1 MNADMAGPF
10 SRVLTPEWDL
20 TLQWEL
26 APEPDLSETDL
37 YETDLYGPDLS
48 GPDLSPEPGGRTSF
62 PGMDGI
68 SPIGRQAQ
76 EIIASILEDPEP
88 GLTEVKQHLGTCLAA
103 NPDFPERALLAHLM
117 GTYARVNSDIEEGLP
132 D

>member
-1 MNADMAGPF
+1 MNANIAGPF

-26 APEPDLSETDL
+26 LPEL
-37 YETDLYGPDLS
+37 DLYGPDLS
-48 GPDLSPEPGGRTSF
+48 REPGERTPF

-68 SPIGRQAQ
+68 SLIGRQAQ
-76 EIIASILEDPEP
+76 EIIDSILEDPEP
-88 GLTEVKQHLGTCLAA
+88 GLTEVKQHLCSCLAA

-117 GTYARVNSDIEEGLP
+117 GTSARVNSDDEEGP
-132 D
+132 HP

>member
-10 SRVLTPEWDL
+10 SRVLTPDWDL

-26 APEPDLSETDL
+26 APEPDLS
-37 YETDLYGPDLS
+37 
-48 GPDLSPEPGGRTSF
+48 GPDLSPEPGERTPF

-132 D
+132 H

>member
-10 SRVLTPEWDL
+10 SPVLTPEWDL

-37 YETDLYGPDLS
+37 CGPDLS
-48 GPDLSPEPGGRTSF
+48 REPGERTPF

-68 SPIGRQAQ
+68 SPIARQAQ
-76 EIIASILEDPEP
+76 EIIVSILEDPEP
-88 GLTEVKQHLGTCLAA
+88 GLTEVKQHLFSCLAA

-117 GTYARVNSDIEEGLP
+117 GTSARVNSDIEEGLHP
-132 D
+132 

>member
-10 SRVLTPEWDL
+10 SRGLAPEWDL

-26 APEPDLSETDL
+26 A
-37 YETDLYGPDLS
+37 
-48 GPDLSPEPGGRTSF
+48 LSPEPVGRTLF
-62 PGMDGI
+62 PDVDGI

-76 EIIASILEDPEP
+76 EIIVSILEDPEP
-88 GLTEVKQHLGTCLAA
+88 GLAEVKQHLCNCLAA

-117 GTYARVNSDIEEGLP
+117 GTSARANSGMEEGLHH
-132 D
+132 

>member
-1 MNADMAGPF
+1 MNADMAGPY
-10 SRVLTPEWDL
+10 SRVLTPDWDL

-37 YETDLYGPDLS
+37 FGPDLS
-48 GPDLSPEPGGRTSF
+48 RPDLSPEPGGRTSF

-68 SPIGRQAQ
+68 SPIRRQAQ
-76 EIIASILEDPEP
+76 EIIVSILEDPEP
-88 GLTEVKQHLGTCLAA
+88 GLTEVKQHLCTCLAA

-117 GTYARVNSDIEEGLP
+117 GTSARVNSDIQEGLHH
-132 D
+132 

>member
-26 APEPDLSETDL
+26 APEPDL
-37 YETDLYGPDLS
+37 Y
-48 GPDLSPEPGGRTSF
+48 GPDLSPEPGRRTPF
-62 PGMDGI
+62 PDRDGI

-76 EIIASILEDPEP
+76 EIIVSILEDPEP
-88 GLTEVKQHLGTCLAA
+88 GLTEVKQHLCSCLAA

-117 GTYARVNSDIEEGLP
+117 GTSARVNSDVEEGLHP
-132 D
+132 

>member
-26 APEPDLSETDL
+26 AAEPDLSETDL
-37 YETDLYGPDLS
+37 Y
-48 GPDLSPEPGGRTSF
+48 GPDLSPEHERRTPF
-62 PGMDGI
+62 PDMDGI

-76 EIIASILEDPEP
+76 EIIVSILEDPEP
-88 GLTEVKQHLGTCLAA
+88 GLTEVKQHLCNCLAA
-103 NPDFPERALLAHLM
+103 NPDSPERALLAHLM
-117 GTYARVNSDIEEGLP
+117 GTSTRVNSDIEEGLHH
-132 D
+132 

>member
-26 APEPDLSETDL
+26 ATEPDL
-37 YETDLYGPDLS
+37 YR
-48 GPDLSPEPGGRTSF
+48 PDLSPEPGGQTPF
-62 PGMDGI
+62 PDMPGI

-76 EIIASILEDPEP
+76 EIIVSILEDPEP
-88 GLTEVKQHLGTCLAA
+88 GLTGVKQHLCTCLAA

-117 GTYARVNSDIEEGLP
+117 GTSARVNSGIEEGP
-132 D
+132 HH

>member
-37 YETDLYGPDLS
+37 FGPDLS
-48 GPDLSPEPGGRTSF
+48 RPDLSPELGERTPF

-68 SPIGRQAQ
+68 SLIGRQAQ
-76 EIIASILEDPEP
+76 EIIVSILEDPEP
-88 GLTEVKQHLGTCLAA
+88 GLTEVKQHLCSCLAA

-132 D
+132 H

>member
-1 MNADMAGPF
+1 MNADMAGPY

-37 YETDLYGPDLS
+37 YGQDLS
-48 GPDLSPEPGGRTSF
+48 RPDLSPEPGERTPF

-68 SPIGRQAQ
+68 SPIGISAIGRQAQ

-88 GLTEVKQHLGTCLAA
+88 GLTEVKQQLCTCLAA

-132 D
+132 H

>member
-1 MNADMAGPF
+1 MSADMAGPF
-10 SRVLTPEWDL
+10 SRVLTPDWDL

-37 YETDLYGPDLS
+37 YGPDLS
-48 GPDLSPEPGGRTSF
+48 RPDLSPEPGERTPF

-76 EIIASILEDPEP
+76 EIIVSILEDPEP
-88 GLTEVKQHLGTCLAA
+88 GLTEVKQHLWSCLAA

-117 GTYARVNSDIEEGLP
+117 GTYARVNSDIDEGLP
-132 D
+132 H

>member
-26 APEPDLSETDL
+26 APERDLSE
-37 YETDLYGPDLS
+37 PDPH
-48 GPDLSPEPGGRTSF
+48 GPDLSPEPERRTPF
-62 PGMDGI
+62 PDMDGI

-76 EIIASILEDPEP
+76 EIIVSILEDPEP
-88 GLTEVKQHLGTCLAA
+88 GLTEVKQHLYSCLAA

-117 GTYARVNSDIEEGLP
+117 GTPTRVNSDIEEGLHH
-132 D
+132 

>member
-37 YETDLYGPDLS
+37 YGPDLS
-48 GPDLSPEPGGRTSF
+48 RPELSPQLGERTPF

-76 EIIASILEDPEP
+76 EIIVSILEDPEP
-88 GLTEVKQHLGTCLAA
+88 GLTEVKQHLSSCLAA

-117 GTYARVNSDIEEGLP
+117 GTYARVNSDIEEGLHP
-132 D
+132 

>member
-10 SRVLTPEWDL
+10 GRVLTPEWDL

-37 YETDLYGPDLS
+37 YGPDLS
-48 GPDLSPEPGGRTSF
+48 RPDLSPELGERTPF

-76 EIIASILEDPEP
+76 EIIVSILEDPEP
-88 GLTEVKQHLGTCLAA
+88 GLTEVKQHLSSCLAA

-117 GTYARVNSDIEEGLP
+117 GTYARVNSDIEEGLYP
-132 D
+132 

>member
-26 APEPDLSETDL
+26 ATEPDL
-37 YETDLYGPDLS
+37 Y
-48 GPDLSPEPGGRTSF
+48 GPDLSPEPGGRTPF
-62 PGMDGI
+62 PDVDGI

-76 EIIASILEDPEP
+76 EIIVSILEDPEP
-88 GLTEVKQHLGTCLAA
+88 GLAEVKQHLCNCLAA

-117 GTYARVNSDIEEGLP
+117 GTSARANSGLEEGLHH
-132 D
+132 

>member
-1 MNADMAGPF
+1 MNADMAGPY
-10 SRVLTPEWDL
+10 SRVLTPDWDL

-26 APEPDLSETDL
+26 DPEPDLSETDL
-37 YETDLYGPDLS
+37 YGPDLS
-48 GPDLSPEPGGRTSF
+48 RPDLSPESGERTPFS
-62 PGMDGI
+62 GMDGI